1 MNNRKVTAIY
11 SIHNNKIDSLR
22 GFLSITKQ
30 MYDYQKINSSE
41 SDFLDWLK
49 FKCFEIE
56 VEITTTID
64 YYQHNPASIK
74 TIEKAK
80 DKCKDFSIL
89 LHKYK
94 LELFNGGF
102 NESEYLAYKKERK
115 DAFDFELTNE
125 TKIPLDNYLEIK
137 KEFEDFIK
145 IENLQNDKAKN
156 IIDENDLKFQVL
168 LAFANGSIYKLQENG
183 LSHPK
188 KANELF
194 NNNDKKNMIIGYIKN
209 SYTNVSKDKDHYNK
223 NKNLFNNTELI
234 ESVKKYC
241 NKKGIEIN
249 STFLKECIKNNP
261 NE

>member
-1 MNNRKVTAIY
+1 M
-11 SIHNNKIDSLR
+11 
-22 GFLSITKQ
+22 
-30 MYDYQKINSSE
+30 
-41 SDFLDWLK
+41 
-49 FKCFEIE
+49 
-56 VEITTTID
+56 
-64 YYQHNPASIK
+64 
-74 TIEKAK
+74 
-80 DKCKDFSIL
+80 
-89 LHKYK
+89 
-94 LELFNGGF
+94 
-102 NESEYLAYKKERK
+102 
-115 DAFDFELTNE
+115 
-125 TKIPLDNYLEIK
+125 
-137 KEFEDFIK
+137 
-145 IENLQNDKAKN
+145 
-156 IIDENDLKFQVL
+156 
-168 LAFANGSIYKLQENG
+168 AFANGSIYKLQENG